1 MKAVINVKKTGRK
14 IISAALILV
23 MAGSMLLSGC
33 DKEGDRKKEMKLET
47 TQNARKLTKDPANDD
62 LDVDTGTDAPEVE
75 LTAGKKPVRSTGT
88 WQPLAE
94 NEFLYDIK
102 VTTHNVGHFYYGVTN
117 LDVYGAQEKVD
128 PGILPEYIMNAYNDW
143 MTVKEDLDSD
153 IYAFQEWDP
162 VFLIDTK
169 KDLTISAEEAFDGAF
184 QTLKYFEGKTGKG
197 VTLYN
202 ALGVSKNSQ
211 FALTDISSGFL
222 GAKDKETQRLYVK
235 GYTTVAGKRV
245 AVFCIHLI
253 PYGTSGDAARQDSM
267 RELAYLMSQEEYAI
281 AMGDTNSNDIAA
293 FMRKAGF
300 HVANRDKFGDIN
312 TYYYSEGEYID
323 NIFTTSNIDIQYV
336 ECDKNRKGGSDHYPL
351 TAYLKI
357 KDETNSAGIQV
368 PVGEDGFMDGWY
380 RP

>member
-1 MKAVINVKKTGRK
+1 MV
-14 IISAALILV
+14 SAAILLV
-23 MAGSMLLSGC
+23 LAGSMALWGC
-33 DKEGDRKKEMKLET
+33 GKGKEKEEMKLET
-47 TQNARKLTKDPANDD
+47 SQNAEKVTKAPTGDSAG
-62 LDVDTGTDAPEVE
+62 VSTGTDVPQVE
-75 LTAGKKPVRSTGT
+75 LIAGKKPVRSNGT
-88 WQPLAE
+88 WSPLAE

-102 VTTHNVGHFYYGVTN
+102 VTTHNVGHFYYGVSN
-117 LDVYGAQEKVD
+117 LDVYGAQEKVH
-128 PGILPEYIMNAYNDW
+128 PGILPEYVMNAYNDW

-162 VFLIDTK
+162 VFLIDSK
-169 KDLTISAEEAFDGAF
+169 KNLTISAEEAFGDAF
-184 QTLKYFEGKTGKG
+184 QTLQYFEGKTGKG

-202 ALGVSKNSQ
+202 AFGVGKNSQ
-211 FALTDISSGFL
+211 FALTDITGGFL

-253 PYGTSGDAARQDSM
+253 PYGTQGDAARQDSM

-293 FMRKAGF
+293 FMRAAGF

-312 TYYYSEGEYID
+312 TYYYSDEEYVD
-323 NIFTTSNIDIQYV
+323 NIFTTTNIDIQYV

-357 KDETNSAGIQV
+357 KDEASSGGIPA
-368 PVGEDGFMDGWY
+368 PVGEDGFVDGWY

>member
-1 MKAVINVKKTGRK
+1 
-14 IISAALILV
+14 
-23 MAGSMLLSGC
+23 MLLSGC
-33 DKEGDRKKEMKLET
+33 DKEGDGKKEMKLET

-143 MTVKEDLDSD
+143 MKVKEDLDSD

-235 GYTTVAGKRV
+235 GYTTVAGKLV

-253 PYGTSGDAARQDSM
+253 PYGTSGDVARQDSM

-312 TYYYSEGEYID
+312 TYCYSEGEYID